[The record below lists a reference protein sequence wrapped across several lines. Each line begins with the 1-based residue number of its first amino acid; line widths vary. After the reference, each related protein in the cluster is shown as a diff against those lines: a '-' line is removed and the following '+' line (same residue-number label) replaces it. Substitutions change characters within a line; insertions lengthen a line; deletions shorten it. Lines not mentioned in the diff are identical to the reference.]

1 MNIGGKIYGVDQDI
15 ENLSNMVMIIKK
27 MKDNDLYYLYENNL
41 LYLCLNHQFFIFAR
55 NKNEG

>member
-1 MNIGGKIYGVDQDI
+1 MNIGGKFYGVDQDI

-41 LYLCLNHQFFIFAR
+41 LYLCLNNQFFIFAR